1 MCRNIQKLRRP
12 ERLTTDEEL
21 AAAALQFV
29 RKISGYQNPSKAK
42 EAVFERAI
50 NEIAMASRPMF
61 ERLTIRPTPST
72 KSLET

>member
-12 ERLTTDEEL
+12 ERPTTDEEL